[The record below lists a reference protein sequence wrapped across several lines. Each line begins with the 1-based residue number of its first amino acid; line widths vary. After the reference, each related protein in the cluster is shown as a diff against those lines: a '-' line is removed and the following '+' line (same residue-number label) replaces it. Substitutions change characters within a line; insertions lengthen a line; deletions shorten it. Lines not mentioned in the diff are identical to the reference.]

1 MKLNQL
7 KPQLGAKKITKRRGR
22 GEGSGNGSTAGR
34 GNNGD
39 RARSGAKRKRDFEGG
54 QMPLARRLPKR
65 GFKSLIVPA
74 QEVNLKRL
82 LNFDAETVNAES
94 LKAAG
99 MIRSADARIKVIG
112 NGEFKAAKTFVVHGV
127 SAGARKSIEA
137 AGGKIELIAE
147 SAGEA

>member
-1 MKLNQL
+1 MLNQL
-7 KPQLGAKKITKRRGR
+7 KPQQGAKKVSKRRGR

-39 RARSGAKRKRDFEGG
+39 RARSGSKRKRDFEGG

-65 GFKSLIVPA
+65 GFKSPVEGA
-74 QEVNLKRL
+74 QEVSLKRL
-82 LNFDAETVNAES
+82 ASFEGAVVDASA
-94 LKAAG
+94 LKLAG
-99 MIRSADARIKVIG
+99 LIRSVNRRVKIIG
-112 NGEFKAAKTFVVHGV
+112 DFAITSSKTFVVNGV
-127 SAGARKSIEA
+127 SAGARKAIEA